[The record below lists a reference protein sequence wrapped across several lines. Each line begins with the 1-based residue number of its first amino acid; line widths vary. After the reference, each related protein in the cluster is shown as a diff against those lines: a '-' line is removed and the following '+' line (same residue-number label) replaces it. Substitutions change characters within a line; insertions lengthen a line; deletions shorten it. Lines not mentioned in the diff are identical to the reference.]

1 MTLMIQIR
9 SRKTCASV
17 MFIQVLR
24 GLTSCRTFL
33 TLKPC
38 MEARSRFGPGQ
49 RSEAIHPVLWPLDF
63 NATFRF
69 FHVFECFLRNFIVIS
84 FRFSVLL
91 CMAPANV
98 LCDVALDGL
107 PGTLDMWEVLREN
120 KWLNMCWTDASAG
133 FNHWV
138 LHEECYHI
146 SGPIFVSL
154 APVHDE
160 LAFLPAPDQM

>member
-9 SRKTCASV
+9 SRNACASV

-69 FHVFECFLRNFIVIS
+69 FHVFECFLCNFIVIS

-98 LCDVALDGL
+98 LCAVALDGL
-107 PGTLDMWEVLREN
+107 PGTLDV
-120 KWLNMCWTDASAG
+120 
-133 FNHWV
+133 
-138 LHEECYHI
+138 
-146 SGPIFVSL
+146 
-154 APVHDE
+154 
-160 LAFLPAPDQM
+160 